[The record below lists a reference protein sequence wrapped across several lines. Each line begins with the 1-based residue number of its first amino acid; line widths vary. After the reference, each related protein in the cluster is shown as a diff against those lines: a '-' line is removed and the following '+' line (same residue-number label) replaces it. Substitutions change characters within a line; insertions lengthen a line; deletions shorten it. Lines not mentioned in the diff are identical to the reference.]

1 MGNYNFEEA
10 MRRLEEIVDR
20 LESGELSLEESLA
33 LFEEGMKLTQHC
45 SSQLEQARLQ
55 VRQLVIGSG
64 GIMGEEPFEA
74 GDSGEENNVTL

>member
-45 SSQLEQARLQ
+45 SSQLEQARLR
-55 VRQLVIGSG
+55 VRQLVIGPG
-64 GIMGEEPFEA
+64 GIVGEEPFEA
-74 GDSGEENNVTL
+74 GDSGEENNVTF

>member
-45 SSQLEQARLQ
+45 SNQLEQARLR

-64 GIMGEEPFEA
+64 GIIGEEPFEA